1 MTMASRLGGGFD
13 PFGEFRRLQSPMH
26 RLFGQRPL
34 GAAAGFPAVNL
45 WAGADSVAITAE
57 LPGVDPAD
65 VDLSVKDDV
74 LTIRGSRRPSTDDSD
89 VPSHRRERTHGQ
101 FQRLVQLPFRVD
113 PERVDARF
121 ADGVLEVD
129 LQRPEADK
137 PRRIEIKH

>member
-1 MTMASRLGGGFD
+1 MSTASRLRAGFD
-13 PFGEFRRLQSPMH
+13 PFGELRRLQHPLD
-26 RLFGQRPL
+26 RWFGQRPL
-34 GAAAGFPAVNL
+34 AAAAGFPAVNL

-65 VDLSVKDDV
+65 VELSVKDDV
-74 LTIRGSRRPSTDDSD
+74 LTLRGSRRASTDDGE
-89 VPSHRRERTHGQ
+89 VAWHRRERSHGQ

-113 PERVDARF
+113 PDRVEARF

-137 PRRIEIKH
+137 PRRIEIRH

>member
-1 MTMASRLGGGFD
+1 MSMASRLRGGFD
-13 PFGEFRRLQSPMH
+13 PFGEARVPHNPLD

-34 GAAAGFPAVNL
+34 TTAAGFPAVNL

-65 VDLSVKDDV
+65 VELSVKDDV
-74 LTIRGSRRPSTDDSD
+74 LTLRGSRRPSTDESD
-89 VPSHRRERTHGQ
+89 AAWHRRERSHGQ

-113 PERVDARF
+113 PERVEARF
-121 ADGVLEVD
+121 SDGVLEVD

>member
-1 MTMASRLGGGFD
+1 MTMASRWRGLA
-13 PFGEFRRLQSPMH
+13 PFGEARRLYDPLD

-34 GAAAGFPAVNL
+34 ATASGFPAVNL

-65 VDLSVKDDV
+65 VELSVKDDV
-74 LTIRGSRRPSTDDSD
+74 LTLRGSRRPSTDASEAAW
-89 VPSHRRERTHGQ
+89 HRRERSHGQ
-101 FQRLVQLPFRVD
+101 FHRLVQLPFRVD
-113 PERVDARF
+113 PERVEARF
-121 ADGVLEVD
+121 VDGVLEVD